1 MSTFSSVTAARLRF
15 LPIGLVLAAGCG
27 RDAESPLPDA
37 AADDASA
44 DGGTAALG
52 GFVVS
57 LVPAVLNAAGTE
69 TAPAHTSVLGKVY
82 DGPLPATTVWT
93 VIEDA
98 GGCQL
103 STPAVPSCSPGC
115 GGGAACVE
123 GGRCVAYPV
132 AQSLGRVHVVGL
144 GVAAFDMDA
153 ISGSYQPA
161 ASVMLP
167 FPPFQEGDVVR
178 MTAPGGALGPISID
192 SRGITPLVFDQIAA
206 PVVGQ
211 PLELTWTPPDRPE
224 LGRIE
229 LKLDI
234 SHHGGAKGKI
244 ECNVADTGSFEIPQA
259 QITRLIG
266 LGVAGYPTI
275 VLARVATGKAA
286 LPAGVVTLRVLSTV
300 ERAVQIDGLRS
311 CTADNQCPSGMTCQT
326 DLTCK

>member
-15 LPIGLVLAAGCG
+15 IPIGLLLAAGCG
-27 RDAESPLPDA
+27 RDAESALPD
-37 AADDASA
+37 
-44 DGGTAALG
+44 GTAALG
-52 GFVVS
+52 GFVVN

-69 TAPAHTSVLGKVY
+69 TAVAYTSVLGKVY
-82 DGPLPATTVWT
+82 DGPLPAATVWT

-103 STPAVPSCSPGC
+103 STPGVPYCSPGC
-115 GGGAACVE
+115 GGGAVCVD
-123 GGRCVAYPV
+123 GGRCVGYPV

-144 GVAAFDMDA
+144 GIAAFDMDA
-153 ISGSYQPA
+153 ISGNYQPA
-161 ASVMLP
+161 TSVMLP

-192 SRGITPLVFDQIAA
+192 SRGIAPLVFDQIAA
-206 PVVGQ
+206 PVIGQ
-211 PLELTWTPPDRPE
+211 PLKLTWTPPGRPE

-244 ECNVADTGSFEIPQA
+244 ECNVADTGSFEIPEA
-259 QITRLIG
+259 QITRLIA

-275 VLARVATGKAA
+275 VLARVAAGKAA

-311 CTADNQCPSGMTCQT
+311 CTTDNQCPAGMTCQT